1 MTFLLSVLAVLALV
15 LIGLVWFTHRTARR
29 IEAFM
34 PAKGRFVD
42 VPGARL
48 HVRES
53 GDSSAPAIL
62 LVHGLGGQSA
72 HFDYGVADTLAQ
84 RHRVIAIDR
93 PGSGYSQRDAATPSD
108 VSTQAAALA
117 ALIDQL
123 GLERP
128 TVAGHSLGGAIA
140 LTLALE
146 HPDKVGA
153 LALVA
158 PLTHVQDSA
167 PEVFKALAIESIWV
181 RKLFAWTLA
190 TPGAIAGSKK
200 VLAAVFAPESAPRD
214 FAVRG
219 GGMLSLRPRQFLAAS
234 SDMQALP
241 GHMPGLQAR
250 YGELKVPTSVLYGR
264 EDAILDWQQHGQKLA
279 DKVTGSRL
287 QLVDGGH
294 MLPVTQPQLV
304 AEFIE
309 QCAREAQHA
318 VPLPVPASARRDA

>member
-1 MTFLLSVLAVLALV
+1 MKIILVLLAL
-15 LIGLVWFTHRTARR
+15 LALAIAGLVWFTRRTARR

-34 PAKGRFVD
+34 PPKGRFVD

-53 GDSSAPAIL
+53 GQPGAPAIL

-72 HFDYGVADTLAQ
+72 HFDYGVADYLAQ
-84 RHRVIAIDR
+84 QHHVIAVDR
-93 PGSGYSQRDAATPSD
+93 PGAGYSERAETTPAD

-117 ALIDQL
+117 ALIERL

-128 TVAGHSLGGAIA
+128 TVAGHSLGGAVA

-158 PLTHVQDSA
+158 PLTHVQDA
-167 PEVFKALAIESIWV
+167 PPAVFKALAIESPLV

-234 SDMQALP
+234 IDMQALP
-241 GHMPGLQAR
+241 GHMPQVQAR
-250 YGELKVPTSVLYGR
+250 YGELSMPVSVLYGR
-264 EDAILDWQQHGQKLA
+264 DDAILDWQAQGQGLL
-279 DKVTGSRL
+279 DKVAHARL
-287 QLVDGGH
+287 QLVGGGH
-294 MLPVTQPQLV
+294 MLPVTRPRLV

-309 QCAREAQHA
+309 QSARQASSP
-318 VPLPVPASARRDA
+318 VPLAARGDA

>member
-1 MTFLLSVLAVLALV
+1 MSLVLVLLALPV
-15 LIGLVWFTHRTARR
+15 LVCTGLAWFTHRTARR

-34 PAKGRFVD
+34 PARGRFVD

-53 GDSSAPAIL
+53 GDGAGPAIL

-72 HFDYGVADTLAQ
+72 HFDYGVADVLA
-84 RHRVIAIDR
+84 RTHRLVAVDR
-93 PGSGYSQRDAATPSD
+93 PGSGHSQRGPATKAD
-108 VSTQAAALA
+108 LSTQAAALA
-117 ALIDQL
+117 ALIDAL

-128 TVAGHSLGGAIA
+128 TVAGHSLGGAVA

-158 PLTHVQDSA
+158 PLTHVQDRPPA
-167 PEVFKALAIESIWV
+167 VFKALAIASPWL
-181 RKLFAWTLA
+181 RTLFAWTLA
-190 TPGAIAGSKK
+190 TPGAIAGGKK

-214 FAVRG
+214 FAVKG
-219 GGMLSLRPRQFLAAS
+219 GGMLSLRPRQFLAAA

-241 GHMPGLQAR
+241 AHMPALQAR
-250 YGELKVPTSVLYGR
+250 YAELSLPVGVLFGR
-264 EDAILDWQQHGQKLA
+264 EDAILDWQRQGQGLLDKLPA
-279 DKVTGSRL
+279 ARL
-287 QLVDGGH
+287 RLVDGGH

-304 AEFIE
+304 AAFIA
-309 QCAREAQHA
+309 QCGLAAQYA
-318 VPLPVPASARRDA
+318 DSLPARRDA

>member
-1 MTFLLSVLAVLALV
+1 
-15 LIGLVWFTHRTARR
+15 
-29 IEAFM
+29 M
-34 PAKGRFVD
+34 PPRGRFVD

-53 GDSSAPAIL
+53 GHGPAVL

-72 HFDYGVADTLAQ
+72 HFDYGVADALAQ
-84 RHRVIAIDR
+84 HHRVIAVDR
-93 PGSGYSQRDAATPSD
+93 PGAGHSQRGPAMPAD

-123 GLERP
+123 GLVRP

-167 PEVFKALAIESIWV
+167 PAVFRALAIESPWL
-181 RKLFAWTLA
+181 RTLFAWTLA
-190 TPGAIAGSKK
+190 TPASIAGSKK

-214 FAVRG
+214 FAVKG

-234 SDMQALP
+234 GDMQALP
-241 GHMPGLQAR
+241 GHMPGVQAR
-250 YGELKVPTSVLYGR
+250 YGELSVPVSVLYGR
-264 EDAILDWQQHGQKLA
+264 DDAILDWKVQGQGLL
-279 DKVTGSRL
+279 DKVAGARL
-287 QLVDGGH
+287 ELVDGGH
-294 MLPVTQPQLV
+294 MLPVTQPRLV
-304 AEFIE
+304 ADFIA

-318 VPLPVPASARRDA
+318 VPVSARRDA

>member
-1 MTFLLSVLAVLALV
+1 M
-15 LIGLVWFTHRTARR
+15 
-29 IEAFM
+29 
-34 PAKGRFVD
+34 
-42 VPGARL
+42 
-48 HVRES
+48 
-53 GDSSAPAIL
+53 
-62 LVHGLGGQSA
+62 HGLGGQSA
-72 HFDYGVADTLAQ
+72 HFDYGVADYLARQ
-84 RHRVIAIDR
+84 HRVIAVDR
-93 PGSGYSQRDAATPSD
+93 PGAGYSDRAQTTPAD

-117 ALIDQL
+117 ALIERL

-128 TVAGHSLGGAIA
+128 TVAGHSLGGAVA

-146 HPDKVGA
+146 HQGKVGA

-158 PLTHVQDSA
+158 PLTHVQDA
-167 PEVFKALAIESIWV
+167 PPAVFRALAIESPLV

-241 GHMPGLQAR
+241 AHMPRVQAR
-250 YGELKVPTSVLYGR
+250 YAELSMPVSVLYGR
-264 EDAILDWQQHGQKLA
+264 DDAILDWQAQGQGLL
-279 DKVTGSRL
+279 DKVAHGRL
-287 QLVDGGH
+287 QLVGGGH
-294 MLPVTQPQLV
+294 MLPVTRPQLV

-309 QCAREAQHA
+309 QSARQARGP
-318 VPLPVPASARRDA
+318 VPLAARGDA

>member
-1 MTFLLSVLAVLALV
+1 MTTLLILLLILLALLTLV
-15 LIGLVWFTHRTARR
+15 TAGLAWFTQRTARR
-29 IEAFM
+29 IETFM

-48 HVRES
+48 HLRES
-53 GDSSAPAIL
+53 GNPDAPAIL
-62 LVHGLGGQSA
+62 LVHGLGGQCA
-72 HFDYGVADTLAQ
+72 HFDYGVADYLAQ
-84 RHRVIAIDR
+84 RHRVIAVDR
-93 PGSGYSQRDAATPSD
+93 PGSGYSERDPATAAD

-117 ALIDQL
+117 ALIDTL
-123 GLERP
+123 GLRRP

-140 LTLALE
+140 LTLALD

-158 PLTHVQDSA
+158 PLTHVQDTPPA
-167 PEVFKALAIESIWV
+167 VFKALAIESAWV

-190 TPGAIAGSKK
+190 TPGAIAGSRK
-200 VLAAVFAPESAPRD
+200 VLAAVFAPEPAPRD

-234 SDMQALP
+234 GDMQALP
-241 GHMPGLQAR
+241 GHMPRVQSR
-250 YGELKVPTSVLYGR
+250 YAELALPVAILYGR
-264 EDAILDWQQHGQKLA
+264 DDAILDWKKQGQGLV
-279 DKVTGSRL
+279 DKVAGARL

-304 AEFIE
+304 AQFVE
-309 QCAREAQHA
+309 QCAREA
-318 VPLPVPASARRDA
+318 LPARKEA

>member
-1 MTFLLSVLAVLALV
+1 MTFLLVLLALMALV
-15 LIGLVWFTHRTARR
+15 LIGLAWFTHRTARR

-53 GDSSAPAIL
+53 GKASGPAIL

-84 RHRVIAIDR
+84 NHRVVAVDR
-93 PGSGYSQRDAATPSD
+93 PGSGYSQRDPATPAD

-117 ALIDQL
+117 ALIEKL

-167 PEVFKALAIESIWV
+167 PEVFKALSIASLWV
-181 RKLFAWTLA
+181 RQLFAWTLA

-214 FAVRG
+214 FAVKG

-241 GHMPGLQAR
+241 GHMPGVQAR
-250 YGELKVPTSVLYGR
+250 YGELSVPVSVLYGR
-264 EDAILDWQQHGQKLA
+264 EDAILDWHHQGQGLL
-279 DKVTGSRL
+279 DKVAGARL

-304 AEFIE
+304 AEFIA
-309 QCAREAQHA
+309 QCAREARH
-318 VPLPVPASARRDA
+318 PVSVTARRDA

>member
-1 MTFLLSVLAVLALV
+1 MTVLLVLLALAALV
-15 LIGLVWFTHRTARR
+15 LLGLAWFTRRTARR
-29 IEAFM
+29 IEAFL
-34 PAKGRFVD
+34 PPQGKFVD

-53 GDSSAPAIL
+53 GAASGPAIL

-72 HFDYGVADTLAQ
+72 HFDYGVAECLARQ
-84 RHRVIAIDR
+84 HRVVAVDR
-93 PGSGYSQRDAATPSD
+93 PGSGHSQRDPATPAD

-117 ALIDQL
+117 ALIDKL

-128 TVAGHSLGGAIA
+128 TIAGHSLGGAIA

-158 PLTHVQDSA
+158 PLTHAQDSV
-167 PEVFKALAIESIWV
+167 PDVFKALAIASPWL
-181 RKLFAWTLA
+181 RRLFAWTLA
-190 TPGAIAGSKK
+190 TPGGIAASKK
-200 VLAAVFAPESAPRD
+200 VLGAVFAPESAPRD
-214 FAVRG
+214 FPVKG
-219 GGMLSLRPRQFLAAS
+219 GGLLSLCPRQFLSAS

-241 GHMPGLQAR
+241 GHLPGVQAR
-250 YGELKVPTSVLYGR
+250 YGELSVPVGVLYGR
-264 EDAILDWQQHGQKLA
+264 QDAILDWKKQGQGLA
-279 DKVTGSRL
+279 DKVAGARL
-287 QLVDGGH
+287 HLVDGGH

-309 QCAREAQHA
+309 QCAREARRPA
-318 VPLPVPASARRDA
+318 PGCVPLAARRDA

>member
-1 MTFLLSVLAVLALV
+1 MTFLVVLLALAALV
-15 LIGLVWFTHRTARR
+15 LAGLAGFTHRTARR

-34 PAKGRFVD
+34 PAKGKFVD

-53 GDSSAPAIL
+53 GKASGPAIL

-72 HFDYGVADTLAQ
+72 HFDYGVADYLAQ
-84 RHRVIAIDR
+84 RHRVVAVDR
-93 PGSGYSQRDAATPSD
+93 PGSGHSQRDPSTPAD

-117 ALIDQL
+117 ALIDKL
-123 GLERP
+123 ALERP

-167 PEVFKALAIESIWV
+167 PEVFRALAIASPWV

-214 FAVRG
+214 FAVKG

-241 GHMPGLQAR
+241 GHMPGVQAR
-250 YGELKVPTSVLYGR
+250 YGELSVPVGVLYGR
-264 EDAILDWQQHGQKLA
+264 EDAILDWKMQGQGLA
-279 DKVTGSRL
+279 DKVAGARL
-287 QLVDGGH
+287 QLVAGGH

-318 VPLPVPASARRDA
+318 VPPDLTIRARRDA

>member
-1 MTFLLSVLAVLALV
+1 MTFLLVPLAVLALV
-15 LIGLVWFTHRTARR
+15 LIGLAWFTHCTARR
-29 IEAFM
+29 IEAFL
-34 PAKGRFVD
+34 PAKGRFVE

-53 GDSSAPAIL
+53 GDSGGSGPAIL

-84 RHRVIAIDR
+84 NHRVVAVDR
-93 PGSGYSQRDAATPSD
+93 PGSGHSQRDPASPAD

-117 ALIDQL
+117 ALIDKL
-123 GLERP
+123 GLDRP

-167 PEVFKALAIESIWV
+167 PEVFKALAIASPWV

-190 TPGAIAGSKK
+190 TPGSIAGSKK

-214 FAVRG
+214 FAVKG

-241 GHMPGLQAR
+241 GRMPGVQAR
-250 YGELKVPTSVLYGR
+250 YGELSVPVGVLYGR
-264 EDAILDWQQHGQKLA
+264 EDAILDWKMQGQGLA
-279 DKVTGSRL
+279 DKVAGARL

-309 QCAREAQHA
+309 QCAREARHA
-318 VPLPVPASARRDA
+318 VPLGARRDA

>member
-1 MTFLLSVLAVLALV
+1 MTFLLVLLALMALV
-15 LIGLVWFTHRTARR
+15 LIGLAWFTHRTARR

-34 PAKGRFVD
+34 PAKGKFVD

-53 GDSSAPAIL
+53 GKASGPAIL

-84 RHRVIAIDR
+84 NHRVVAVDR
-93 PGSGYSQRDAATPSD
+93 PGSGYSQRDPATPAD
-108 VSTQAAALA
+108 VSTQAVALA
-117 ALIDQL
+117 ALIEKL

-140 LTLALE
+140 LTLALD

-167 PEVFKALAIESIWV
+167 PEVFKALSIASPWV
-181 RKLFAWTLA
+181 RQLFAWTLA

-214 FAVRG
+214 FAVKG

-241 GHMPGLQAR
+241 GHMPGVQAR
-250 YGELKVPTSVLYGR
+250 YGELSVPVSVLYGR
-264 EDAILDWQQHGQKLA
+264 EDAILDWQHQGQGLL
-279 DKVTGSRL
+279 DKVAGARL

-304 AEFIE
+304 AEFIA
-309 QCAREAQHA
+309 QCAREARH
-318 VPLPVPASARRDA
+318 PVSVTARRDA

>member
-1 MTFLLSVLAVLALV
+1 MTFLFFFLAVLVLV
-15 LIGLVWFTHRTARR
+15 LVGLAWFTHRTARR

-53 GDSSAPAIL
+53 GSGPAIL

-72 HFDYGVADTLAQ
+72 HFDYGVADYLAQ
-84 RHRVIAIDR
+84 HHRVVVVDR
-93 PGSGYSQRDAATPSD
+93 PGSGYSQRDAATPAD

-117 ALIDQL
+117 SLIDQL
-123 GLERP
+123 GLQGP

-146 HPDKVGA
+146 HPGKVGA

-158 PLTHVQDSA
+158 PLTHVQDA
-167 PEVFKALAIESIWV
+167 PPAVFKALAIESNWV
-181 RKLFAWTLA
+181 RQLFAWTLA

-200 VLAAVFAPESAPRD
+200 VLAAVFAPEAAPRD
-214 FAVRG
+214 FAVKG

-234 SDMQALP
+234 NDMQALP
-241 GHMPGLQAR
+241 GHMPRVQAR
-250 YGELKVPTSVLYGR
+250 YGELSVPTNVLYGR
-264 EDAILDWQQHGQKLA
+264 EDAILDWKKQGQGLVE
-279 DKVTGSRL
+279 KVFGARL
-287 QLVDGGH
+287 QLTDGGH
-294 MLPVTQPQLV
+294 MLPVTQPQVV

-309 QCAREAQHA
+309 QCARQA
-318 VPLPVPASARRDA
+318 LPASAVA

>member
-1 MTFLLSVLAVLALV
+1 MTVLLVLLALTALV
-15 LIGLVWFTHRTARR
+15 LIGLAWFTHRTARR

-34 PAKGRFVD
+34 PPRGRFVD

-53 GDSSAPAIL
+53 GHGPAVL

-72 HFDYGVADTLAQ
+72 HFDYGVADALAQ
-84 RHRVIAIDR
+84 HYRVIAVDR
-93 PGSGYSQRDAATPSD
+93 PGAGHSQRGPATPAD
-108 VSTQAAALA
+108 VSTLA

-123 GLERP
+123 GLVRP

-140 LTLALE
+140 LTLALN

-167 PEVFKALAIESIWV
+167 PAVFRALAIESPWL
-181 RKLFAWTLA
+181 RTLFAWTLA
-190 TPGAIAGSKK
+190 TPASIAGSKK

-214 FAVRG
+214 FAVKG

-234 SDMQALP
+234 GDMQALP
-241 GHMPGLQAR
+241 GHMPGVQAR
-250 YGELKVPTSVLYGR
+250 YGELSVPVSVLYGR
-264 EDAILDWQQHGQKLA
+264 DDAILDWKVQGQGLL
-279 DKVTGSRL
+279 DKVAGARL
-287 QLVDGGH
+287 ELVDGGH
-294 MLPVTQPQLV
+294 MLPVTQPRLV
-304 AEFIE
+304 ADFIA
-309 QCAREAQHA
+309 QCAGEAQHA
-318 VPLPVPASARRDA
+318 VPVSARRDA

>member
-1 MTFLLSVLAVLALV
+1 MTYLLFLLALMALV
-15 LIGLVWFTHRTARR
+15 LIVLLGLAWFTHRTARR

-53 GDSSAPAIL
+53 GEASGPAIL

-72 HFDYGVADTLAQ
+72 HFDYGVADALSQ
-84 RHRVIAIDR
+84 NHRVVAVDR
-93 PGSGYSQRDAATPSD
+93 PGSGYSQRDPATPAD

-167 PEVFKALAIESIWV
+167 PEVFKALSIASPWV
-181 RKLFAWTLA
+181 RQLFAWTLA
-190 TPGAIAGSKK
+190 TPGSIAGSKK

-214 FAVRG
+214 FAVKG

-241 GHMPGLQAR
+241 GHMPGVQAH
-250 YGELKVPTSVLYGR
+250 YGELSVPVSVLYGR
-264 EDAILDWQQHGQKLA
+264 EDAILDWKMQGQGLA
-279 DKVTGSRL
+279 DKVTGARL

-304 AEFIE
+304 AAFIE
-309 QCAREAQHA
+309 EAAPSVRMAAR
-318 VPLPVPASARRDA
+318 

>member
-1 MTFLLSVLAVLALV
+1 MTVLLVLLALAALV
-15 LIGLVWFTHRTARR
+15 PAGLAWFTHRTARR

-34 PAKGRFVD
+34 PAKGKFVD

-53 GDSSAPAIL
+53 GHASGPAIL

-84 RHRVIAIDR
+84 RHRVVAVDR
-93 PGSGYSQRDAATPSD
+93 PGSGYSRRDPATPAD

-117 ALIDQL
+117 ALIDKL

-128 TVAGHSLGGAIA
+128 TIAGHSLGGAIA

-158 PLTHVQDSA
+158 PLTHVQDA
-167 PEVFKALAIESIWV
+167 PPAVFRALSIASPWV
-181 RKLFAWTLA
+181 RQLFAWTLA
-190 TPGAIAGSKK
+190 TPGSIAGSKK

-214 FAVRG
+214 FAVKG
-219 GGMLSLRPRQFLAAS
+219 GGLLSLRPRQFLAAS
-234 SDMQALP
+234 GDMQALP
-241 GHMPGLQAR
+241 GHMPGVQAR
-250 YGELKVPTSVLYGR
+250 YGELSAPVSVLYGR
-264 EDAILDWQQHGQKLA
+264 EDAILDWKMQGQGLA
-279 DKVTGSRL
+279 DKVAGARL

-318 VPLPVPASARRDA
+318 ISVPARRDA